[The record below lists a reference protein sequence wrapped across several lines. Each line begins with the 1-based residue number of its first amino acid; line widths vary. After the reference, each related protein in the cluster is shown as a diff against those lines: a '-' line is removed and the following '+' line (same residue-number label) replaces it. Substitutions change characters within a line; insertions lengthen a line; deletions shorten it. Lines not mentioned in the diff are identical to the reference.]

1 MFAATEAG
9 ILKENLMF
17 IATVFFCVCVL
28 NLTIIQAEH
37 HKIKTENLT

>member
-17 IATVFFCVCVL
+17 ITTVFFVCVCFKL
-28 NLTIIQAEH
+28 NHNTSRASQD
-37 HKIKTENLT
+37 KN